1 MRKINT
7 VRFGEI
13 EEEESKIVH
22 FEQGLPAFEEEK
34 EFIIIPYDAESPY
47 VFLQSAKTP
56 DLAFL
61 MTIPFVF
68 FSDYEF
74 SIDDAVIKSLVI
86 DKQEELLIYTLLTL
100 PNRDIRQ
107 MTANLLAP
115 VVINT
120 KNMQAKQVILEKSS
134 YTTKHRLFP
143 QADASKGDK

>member
-13 EEEESKIVH
+13 EEEEGKIVH

-61 MTIPFVF
+61 MTIPFMF

-74 SIDDAVIKSLVI
+74 SIDDSVIKCLAI

-120 KNMQAKQVILEKSS
+120 KNMQAKQVILEKSA
-134 YTTKHRLFP
+134 YMTKHKLFP
-143 QADASKGDK
+143 QADANKGDK